1 LLLAACEWEFLL
13 GLDVRWNLNLNVEL
27 ASSLAAVCYDLQR
40 DRERPTRKNSKS
52 LWELIIPAFNPAS
65 SNSGTIASQG
75 GGSSLKRTAAGAL
88 QQGASSSRDSPNAN
102 VPMVNRAALS
112 NFCQLIYEPQ
122 SLSIILSLFVRL
134 HNVVQDEANLEITAD
149 LSSLWPAVLSNANSY
164 YLPGIGEIL
173 SQLLERALSL
183 YPLNTAWLKLQGDL
197 HFAQGFHSAAMS
209 CYMTASSLASD
220 YFHQVVPKQVLDEA
234 TIRRMIKCSHSASC
248 FTQVLMG
255 SCVIFNDKILIF
267 SLFFQSALLCQLL
280 EEIDYATA
288 FRCLQERGCNDAMDS
303 LYPFIWDVTLLE
315 FIIQL
320 HHKRGE
326 TQRKTVA
333 VSSM

>member
-112 NFCQLIYEPQ
+112 KFCQLLYEPQ

>member
-1 LLLAACEWEFLL
+1 MELTTQCRGCLGALQRGETIFPRSEVVDYCVALLLAACEWEFLL

-112 NFCQLIYEPQ
+112 KFCQLLYEPQ

-267 SLFFQSALLCQLL
+267 SLFFPVCPSLSVAGRNRLRYCLSLL
-280 EEIDYATA
+280 ARTW
-288 FRCLQERGCNDAMDS
+288 M
-303 LYPFIWDVTLLE
+303 
-315 FIIQL
+315 
-320 HHKRGE
+320 
-326 TQRKTVA
+326 
-333 VSSM
+333 

>member
-1 LLLAACEWEFLL
+1 
-13 GLDVRWNLNLNVEL
+13 
-27 ASSLAAVCYDLQR
+27 
-40 DRERPTRKNSKS
+40 
-52 LWELIIPAFNPAS
+52 
-65 SNSGTIASQG
+65 
-75 GGSSLKRTAAGAL
+75 
-88 QQGASSSRDSPNAN
+88 
-102 VPMVNRAALS
+102 
-112 NFCQLIYEPQ
+112 
-122 SLSIILSLFVRL
+122 VRL
-134 HNVVQDEANLEITAD
+134 HNVVQDEANLEINAD
-149 LSSLWPAVLSNANSY
+149 LSTLWPAVLSNANSY

-209 CYMTASSLASD
+209 CFMTASSLASD

-248 FTQVLMG
+248 FTQVLIF
-255 SCVIFNDKILIF
+255 CVIFNVKIYI
-267 SLFFQSALLCQLL
+267 SLFFFQSALLCQLL

-333 VSSM
+333 VSNFRIYIFRTVHF

>member
-112 NFCQLIYEPQ
+112 KFCQLIYEPQ

>member
-112 NFCQLIYEPQ
+112 KFCQLLYEPQ

-280 EEIDYATA
+280 EEIDGLPVPIHLGRNSAGIHNSTTP
-288 FRCLQERGCNDAMDS
+288 QERRNPAKNGGS
-303 LYPFIWDVTLLE
+303 
-315 FIIQL
+315 
-320 HHKRGE
+320 K
-326 TQRKTVA
+326 
-333 VSSM
+333 